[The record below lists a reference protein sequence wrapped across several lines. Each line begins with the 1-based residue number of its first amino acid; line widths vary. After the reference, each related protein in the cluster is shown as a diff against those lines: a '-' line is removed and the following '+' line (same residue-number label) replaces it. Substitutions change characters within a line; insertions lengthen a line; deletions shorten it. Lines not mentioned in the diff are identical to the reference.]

1 MRIYGNAYGEEVA
14 GASRARPLRRR
25 LASRM
30 RTPGKTPGQQTGAR
44 RFSHVFT
51 NHDARQHNVITFTPP
66 TKPMIAES
74 GFYTNVKGNKF
85 PRLQILTIED
95 LHSGKVRAEH
105 PDYEPDLI
113 LPRVKICGTVFWR
126 KNGVKIFGEHTRHAC
141 CLWRPRRRQAFQAI
155 PPQFPAR
162 APETTCEGACAPL
175 ERSAT
180 SEPFS

>member
-126 KNGVKIFGEHTRHAC
+126 KNGVKIFGEHTR
-141 CLWRPRRRQAFQAI
+141 PRVLSLA
-155 PPQFPAR
+155 PPPKTGVSGHST
-162 APETTCEGACAPL
+162 PVSGEGAGNHMRGRMCSP
-175 ERSAT
+175 
-180 SEPFS
+180 